1 LYVYVPQE
9 GGSGRRMSQ
18 ENLLK
23 FIDEKIK
30 QLKAEL
36 GYYEALR
43 QLLEKEEYQQSQPQ
57 APPNLDQLPWRP
69 YQKGGGEWIYR
80 DEAPEELVTK
90 LIKAGKPVVVNNY
103 EYSLRNGT
111 KGKSFISRRPVK

>member
-1 LYVYVPQE
+1 
-9 GGSGRRMSQ
+9 MSQ

-80 DEAPEELVTK
+80 DEAPDELVTK
-90 LIKAGKPVVVNNY
+90 LIQAGGPVKIGNH
-103 EYSLRNGT
+103 EYTLKSGS
-111 KGKSFISRRPVK
+111 KGKSFVSRRPAK